1 MSGALQAVT
10 MPKWGLS
17 MSEGMVTAWHVEEG
31 AAVAAGDDLADI
43 ETTKITNVLEAPHA
57 GILRRRV
64 VGEGETVPVGS
75 LLAVFADAAV
85 DDAEVDAFVAR
96 FQEDLEAHAAEAEA
110 VVPEPAFVDAGGRRL
125 RYLRMG
131 PAEGVPLLL
140 LHGFGADL
148 NNWMFNHP
156 ALAED
161 RPVYALDLPGHGAST
176 KDVGTGDVA
185 GFAEAV
191 RDVLDAV
198 EIEQT
203 HVVGHSLGGAVALA
217 LALDTPDRVDTLTLI
232 ACAGLGSEINGD
244 FIEGFI
250 RAGRRKQMK
259 PVLELLV
266 SDPALISRDM
276 IEDVLKYKRLD
287 GTDAALER
295 IASANF
301 ANGHQKQSFADR
313 LAALK
318 PPAQVIWGREDRI
331 IPARHAESLPAAL
344 AVHVLD
350 GAGHMVHMEK
360 AGEVNALIRVHAGRG
375 QG

>member
-1 MSGALQAVT
+1 MSGAIQAVT

-17 MSEGMVTAWHVEEG
+17 MAEGMVTEWHVAEG

-57 GILRRRV
+57 GTLRRRV

-85 DDAEVDAFVAR
+85 DDAEIDAFVAR

-110 VVPEPAFVDAGGRRL
+110 EVPEPAFVDAGGRRL
-125 RYLRMG
+125 RFLRMG

-148 NNWMFNHP
+148 NNWMFNQP

-161 RPVYALDLPGHGAST
+161 RPVYALDLPGHGASS
-176 KDVGTGDVA
+176 KDVGGGDVA
-185 GFAEAV
+185 ALAAAV
-191 RDVLDAV
+191 RDCLDALGL
-198 EIEQT
+198 Q
-203 HVVGHSLGGAVALA
+203 HVHAVGHSLGGAVALA
-217 LALDTPDRVDTLTLI
+217 LALDDPDRIRSLTLI
-232 ACAGLGSEINGD
+232 AGAGLGPDINGD
-244 FIEGFI
+244 FIAGFI
-250 RAGRRKQMK
+250 QAGRRKQLK

-266 SDPALISRDM
+266 NDPSLISRDM

-287 GTDAALER
+287 GANAALER
-295 IASANF
+295 IAGANF
-301 ANGHQKQSFADR
+301 VGGRQTQSFADR
-313 LAALK
+313 LADLT

-331 IPARHAESLPAAL
+331 LPARHAEGLPATIP
-344 AVHVLD
+344 VHVLAD
-350 GAGHMVHMEK
+350 AGHMVHMEK
-360 AGEVNALIRVHAGRG
+360 AGEVNALIRDHAA
-375 QG
+375 